1 MSADEVPAMIPN
13 SSFLMVKVIFVDSP
27 GPRHILLAVATMMAT
42 ARKSKAGFLIYGIT
56 RNAAAKVRMA

>member
-27 GPRHILLAVATMMAT
+27 GPRHILAVATMMAT

>member
-1 MSADEVPAMIPN
+1 MISN
-13 SSFLMVKVIFVDSP
+13 SSFPTVKVIFVDSP
-27 GPRHILLAVATMMAT
+27 GPRHILAVAIIVAT